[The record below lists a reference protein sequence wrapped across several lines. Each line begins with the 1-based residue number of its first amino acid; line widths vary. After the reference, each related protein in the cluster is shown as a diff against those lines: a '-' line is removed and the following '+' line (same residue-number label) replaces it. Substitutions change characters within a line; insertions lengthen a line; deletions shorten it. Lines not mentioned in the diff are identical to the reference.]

1 MATQVFIRKLNK
13 EVTELKGD
21 VREMKRFLF
30 SPLKDT
36 EGEYRESFVK
46 KILGRAQ
53 SKGPFYKFLD
63 KESFLAHV
71 RSKK

>member
-1 MATQVFIRKLNK
+1 MTTQVLIKKLNR

-30 SPLKDT
+30 APLKDT
-36 EGEYRESFVK
+36 EGEYKGSFIK
-46 KILGRAQ
+46 KILGRSQ
-53 SKGPFYKFLD
+53 SKEPFYKFLD
-63 KESFLAHV
+63 KGSFLMHV